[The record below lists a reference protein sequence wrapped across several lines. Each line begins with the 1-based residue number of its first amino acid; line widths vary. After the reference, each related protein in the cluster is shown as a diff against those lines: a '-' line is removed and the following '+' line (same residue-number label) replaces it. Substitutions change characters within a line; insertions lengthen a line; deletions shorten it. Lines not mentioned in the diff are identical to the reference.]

1 MTLVID
7 SMQNGIG
14 LFDTPHEGYSVRR
27 IDPKETYHYLLNI
40 HYAKRIPSISYAYG
54 LYLDDDLVGVIT
66 YGSPASPSLCTG
78 ICGPEYRSKV
88 LELNRL
94 CLKNNQPNEA
104 SRLVGASFK
113 LLPKPTIIVSYA
125 DTQQKHEGIVYQATN
140 FLYTGLSA
148 QRNEWTVKGLEH
160 MHSKT
165 LSDGNTLESIKEKY
179 GDDFYYRERSRKHRY
194 IMMLGS
200 KSEKKQ
206 MIKDLRYEVQEYPSC
221 S

>member
-1 MTLVID
+1 MTIVID

-27 IDPKETYHYLLNI
+27 IDPKETYDYLLNI

-140 FLYTGLSA
+140 FLYTGLSS

-206 MIKDLRYEVQEYPSC
+206 MIKDLRYEVQDYPSC